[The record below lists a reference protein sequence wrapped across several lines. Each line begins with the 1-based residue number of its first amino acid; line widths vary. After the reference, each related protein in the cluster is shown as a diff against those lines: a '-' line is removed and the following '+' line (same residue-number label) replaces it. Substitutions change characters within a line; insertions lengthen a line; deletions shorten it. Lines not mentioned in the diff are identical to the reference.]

1 MAEPFHDFVTE
12 LLDAMGP
19 VTIRKM
25 FGGAGVYAD
34 GLMFG
39 LIAGEVLHLK
49 VDDALKAELAGE
61 GSGPFIWEPQNGPRK
76 GEKVDLGYW
85 RLPESALDDPD
96 EAVRWARKALAVA
109 RAKAAAKAPKR
120 RTAKQRSPRA

>member
-1 MAEPFHDFVTE
+1 MVDPFHDFVIE
-12 LLDAMGP
+12 LLDGMGP
-19 VTIRKM
+19 VSIRKM

-39 LIAGEVLHLK
+39 LIAGDVLHLK
-49 VDDALKAELAGE
+49 VDDALKAELTQE
-61 GSGPFIWEPQNGPRK
+61 GSGPFVWEPQNGPRK

-85 RLPESALDDPD
+85 RLPEGALDDPD
-96 EAVRWARKALAVA
+96 EAVTWARKALAVA

-120 RTAKQRSPRA
+120 KKKN

>member
-1 MAEPFHDFVTE
+1 MAEPFHDFVSE
-12 LLDAMGP
+12 LLEGMGP
-19 VTIRKM
+19 ITIRRM

-49 VDDALKAELAGE
+49 VDDALKAALAE
-61 GSGPFIWEPQNGPRK
+61 AGSGPFIWEPQNGPRK
-76 GEKVDLGYW
+76 GEKVDMGYW
-85 RLPESALDDPD
+85 RLPERALDDPD

-120 RTAKQRSPRA
+120 KAKR

>member
-1 MAEPFHDFVTE
+1 MADPFHDFVIE
-12 LLDAMGP
+12 LLDGMGP
-19 VTIRKM
+19 VSIRKM

-39 LIAGEVLHLK
+39 LIAGDVLHLK
-49 VDDALKAELAGE
+49 VDDALKAELTQE
-61 GSGPFIWEPQNGPRK
+61 GSGPFVWEPQNGPRK

-85 RLPESALDDPD
+85 RLPEGALDDPD
-96 EAVRWARKALAVA
+96 EAVTWARKALAVA

-120 RTAKQRSPRA
+120 KKKN